1 MGTAGSDPRT
11 QAQATHERA
20 MSEVSD
26 VMLNVEHALD
36 RAKKAKKRL
45 GGSAEEHNVQ
55 LALAAAIDDLEKV
68 LKGLQ
73 RDAYFAG
80 DELRLM

>member
-1 MGTAGSDPRT
+1 
-11 QAQATHERA
+11 

-45 GGSAEEHNVQ
+45 GASAEEHNAQ
-55 LALAAAIDDLEKV
+55 LALEAAIDDLERV
-68 LKGLQ
+68 LKSLRQ
-73 RDAYFAG
+73 DAYFAG